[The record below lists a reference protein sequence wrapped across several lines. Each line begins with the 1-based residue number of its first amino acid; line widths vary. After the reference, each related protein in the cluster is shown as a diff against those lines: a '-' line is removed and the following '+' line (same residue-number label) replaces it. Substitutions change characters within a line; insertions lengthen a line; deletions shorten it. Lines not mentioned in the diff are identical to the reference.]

1 MVLTLVSKVII
12 FGSENPVLNY
22 IFQLLAD
29 ILLATETFTVVLEI

>member
-12 FGSENPVLNY
+12 FGSENPVLNS

-29 ILLATETFTVVLEI
+29 IAPETFIVVLET